1 MRRLFMLLGCA
12 LVCAGVLANSAGAR
26 PIRRPGW
33 LSGVLLTQYW
43 PAPEAWFHG
52 AFVQAPGLPGLHRI
66 DWLYSAHGLSMEG
79 DGIGMDGRMYHI
91 DALGRGGWVNA
102 SGRSTSVSSGSPY
115 WRAGGYWRNARG
127 AVTYPLDS
135 GRWSAGSGGR
145 YVPLPGVSFAP
156 GAPQPLTFWA
166 SVAVDPRLIPRGS
179 RVYIPAY
186 RNSPA
191 HGWFLAQD
199 TGGAIRGHH
208 IDVYRSPPQSPLDP
222 GQTVAG
228 QPVYVLPPGQS
239 LPAVAAS
246 DRMPPLPGT
255 PIAARTPVRTPRG
268 PKHRPQAAPK
278 ASVAPAAVPVP
289 ASVTGA
295 TYMPAL
301 PGDGMGGGAA
311 AP

>member
-1 MRRLFMLLGCA
+1 MRLRRLFTLLGCA
-12 LVCAGVLANSAGAR
+12 LVCAGLLATSASAR
-26 PIRRPGW
+26 PTRRPGW
-33 LSGVLLTQYW
+33 LTSVLLTQYW

-91 DALGRGGWVNA
+91 DALGRGGWVSS
-102 SGRSTSVSSGSPY
+102 SGRSTSVSGGSPF
-115 WRAGGYWRNARG
+115 WRAGGYWRNTRG
-127 AVTYPLDS
+127 AVTYPLDT
-135 GRWSAGSGGR
+135 GRWSAGTGRR

-156 GAPQPLTFWA
+156 GVPLPLTFWE
-166 SVAVDPRLIPRGS
+166 SVAVDPRLIAEGS
-179 RVYIPAY
+179 RIYIPAY

-222 GQTVAG
+222 GQTVGG

-246 DRMPPLPGT
+246 ERMPPPPGT
-255 PIAARTPVRTPRG
+255 PIAVHTTRR
-268 PKHRPQAAPK
+268 PKHRPAPTPK
-278 ASVAPAAVPVP
+278 ASVPPAAPTVP

-301 PGDGMGGGAA
+301 PGDGLGGGAA